1 MFAVKR
7 LRFLAVMV
15 YSAAMAAT
23 SMSDRDLPPR
33 ETFPERS
40 TGNGSRRP
48 TMKDVATLAGV
59 SLATVSRVINADG
72 SVRPDLADKV
82 RDAVA
87 LLGYRRD
94 LTATNLRR
102 ADRASA
108 TIGLVFDDVANPFH
122 AALLRGVESV
132 ARTRGVLPLV
142 GSSDEDP
149 DRERELAEAFLS
161 RRVDGLIVVPS
172 GTDHSYL
179 RTEIDAGV
187 ALVFVDRPPA
197 FIDADCVLSD
207 NAGGAFAATSH
218 LLAAGHRRIGF
229 LGDQQ
234 RIFTAVERLRGY
246 REALAARG
254 VAFDERLV
262 RMELHDS
269 ASASA
274 ATAELLSGVDPP
286 TALFSAQNLI
296 SIGTIQRLR
305 QLDLHRRVA
314 LVGFDDL
321 TLADAIDPGLTVVAQ
336 DANALGRMTAELLF
350 ERLDGRTGP
359 SRRVE
364 LPTTVIERGTGE
376 LRP

>member
-1 MFAVKR
+1 
-7 LRFLAVMV
+7 
-15 YSAAMAAT
+15 
-23 SMSDRDLPPR
+23 
-33 ETFPERS
+33 
-40 TGNGSRRP
+40 
-48 TMKDVATLAGV
+48 MKEVATLAGV
-59 SLATVSRVINADG
+59 SLATVSRVVNADG
-72 SVRPDLADKV
+72 KVRPDLAEKV
-82 RDAVA
+82 HEAVA
-87 LLGYRRD
+87 MLGYRRD
-94 LTATNLRR
+94 LAATNLRR

-108 TIGLVFDDVANPFH
+108 SIGLVFDDVANPFH
-122 AALLRGVESV
+122 AAVLRGVETV

-179 RTEIDAGV
+179 RLERDAGV

-207 NAGGAFAATSH
+207 NVGGALAGTAH

-246 REALAARG
+246 REALAAHG

-262 RMELHDS
+262 RMELHGS
-269 ASASA
+269 AVASA
-274 ATAELLSGVDPP
+274 AVADLLGEEDPP

-296 SIGTIQRLR
+296 SIGAVHRLR
-305 QLDLHRRVA
+305 QLGLHRRVA

-321 TLADAIDPGLTVVAQ
+321 TLADALDPGLTVVAQ
-336 DANALGRMTAELLF
+336 DAGELGRMTAELLF
-350 ERLDGRTGP
+350 ARLDGRNGA

-364 LPTTVIERGTGE
+364 VPTTLIERGTGE

>member
-1 MFAVKR
+1 
-7 LRFLAVMV
+7 
-15 YSAAMAAT
+15 
-23 SMSDRDLPPR
+23 
-33 ETFPERS
+33 
-40 TGNGSRRP
+40 
-48 TMKDVATLAGV
+48 MKDVATLAGV

-82 RDAVA
+82 RKAVA

-179 RTEIDAGV
+179 RTESDAGV

-207 NAGGAFAATSH
+207 NAGGAFAATTH

-305 QLDLHRRVA
+305 QLDLHRHVA

-336 DANALGRMTAELLF
+336 DADALGRMTAELLF
-350 ERLDGRTGP
+350 ARLDGRTGP

-364 LPTTVIERGTGE
+364 VPTTVIERGTGE

>member
-1 MFAVKR
+1 
-7 LRFLAVMV
+7 
-15 YSAAMAAT
+15 
-23 SMSDRDLPPR
+23 
-33 ETFPERS
+33 
-40 TGNGSRRP
+40 
-48 TMKDVATLAGV
+48 MKEVATLAGV
-59 SLATVSRVINADG
+59 SLATVSRVVNADG
-72 SVRPDLADKV
+72 RVRMDLAEKV
-82 RDAVA
+82 REAVE

-108 TIGLVFDDVANPFH
+108 SIGLVFDDVANPFH
-122 AALLRGVESV
+122 AAVLRGVETV
-132 ARTRGVLPLV
+132 ARSRGVLPLV

-161 RRVDGLIVVPS
+161 RRVDGLIFVPS

-179 RTEIDAGV
+179 RLERDAGV

-207 NAGGAFAATSH
+207 NAGGAFTATEH

-229 LGDQQ
+229 LGDHR

-246 REALAARG
+246 REALAANG

-262 RMELHDS
+262 RMGLHDS
-269 ASASA
+269 ALASA
-274 ATAELLSGVDPP
+274 AAGDLLAADDPP
-286 TALFSAQNLI
+286 TALFSGQNLI
-296 SIGTIQRLR
+296 SIGTIRRLR
-305 QLDLHRRVA
+305 QLGLQRRVA

-321 TLADAIDPGLTVVAQ
+321 TLADALDPGLTVVAQ
-336 DANALGRMTAELLF
+336 DANELGRMTAELLF
-350 ERLDGRTGP
+350 ARLDGRSGP

-364 LPTTVIERGTGE
+364 VPTTLIERGTGE
-376 LRP
+376 LQP